1 VETFIYFLSNDSDVL
16 IFLKASSDPTV
27 LRTATYL
34 SHSLPPSPSSRERQ
48 SGVLPTSSSMGIAE
62 KIKEIED
69 EMARTQ
75 KNKATNGHLGILKA
89 RIAKLRSQMLED
101 GSGSG
106 GGGGDGF
113 AVQRSGDGRV
123 ALIGFPSVG
132 KSSLLSEMTE
142 TKSEAAA
149 YEFTTLT
156 CIPGNLVYNG
166 TRVQLLD
173 LPGIIEGASQGKG
186 RGKEVIAVARTADL
200 IMIVLDAGK
209 EQVNRHREIL
219 EGELETVGIRLNKAP
234 PNVTV
239 TQKKTGGV
247 RINSTCALTK
257 LGEDPERTARQ
268 VLSECVLCFQSSPG
282 RSPRPAPFF
291 RVNDL
296 SCPPLALH
304 FVVVLMQ
311 RFLLWLFF
319 YRYKM
324 HHVDLLFRE
333 DIGVDELIDVI
344 QGNRK
349 YVRCLYVYNKVDM
362 VTIEDIDQLAR
373 QPDSI
378 VISIHLKLNLDY
390 FLEKMWEYMGLIRV
404 YTKRKGAPPDL
415 DDPVVLSMQRDGITV
430 EAATAAVSRDLLTIF
445 NFAYVW
451 GTSPKHSPQ
460 RVGMGHVLEDEDV
473 IQIVTKTVK
482 QDAKSKG
489 YSDRVQAYNSMVAEK
504 RKARTKAGKKKRS
517 SG

>member
-1 VETFIYFLSNDSDVL
+1 
-16 IFLKASSDPTV
+16 
-27 LRTATYL
+27 
-34 SHSLPPSPSSRERQ
+34 
-48 SGVLPTSSSMGIAE
+48 MGIAE

-89 RIAKLRSQMLED
+89 RIAKLRSQMLEEN
-101 GSGSG
+101 SG
-106 GGGGDGF
+106 GGGGGGEGF

-173 LPGIIEGASQGKG
+173 LPGIIEGAAQGKG

-200 IMIVLDAGK
+200 IVIVLDSGK

-219 EGELETVGIRLNKAP
+219 EGELESVGIRLNKQP
-234 PNVTV
+234 PNVALTV
-239 TQKKTGGV
+239 KKTGGV
-247 RINSTCALTK
+247 RINSTCTLTK

-268 VLSECVLCFQSSPG
+268 VLGE
-282 RSPRPAPFF
+282 
-291 RVNDL
+291 
-296 SCPPLALH
+296 
-304 FVVVLMQ
+304 
-311 RFLLWLFF
+311 
-319 YRYKM
+319 YKM
-324 HHVDLLFRE
+324 HNVDLLFRE
-333 DIGVDELIDVI
+333 DIGVDQLIDVI

-349 YVRCLYVYNKVDM
+349 YVRCLYVYNKID
-362 VTIEDIDQLAR
+362 TITIPEMDKLAR
-373 QPDSI
+373 EPDSI
-378 VISIHLKLNLDY
+378 VISVHLKLNLDY
-390 FLEKMWEYMGLIRV
+390 FLEKMWEYMGLIRI

-415 DDPVVLSMQRDGITV
+415 DDPIVLSSQRGGITV
-430 EAATAAVSRDLLTIF
+430 EDATAAISRELLDVF

-451 GTSPKHSPQ
+451 GTSCKHSPQ
-460 RVGMGHVLEDEDV
+460 RVGLAHVLEDEDV
-473 IQIVTKTVK
+473 IQIVAKTVK
-482 QDAKSKG
+482 QEAQSKG
-489 YSDRVQAYNSMVAEK
+489 YSEKVQAYNSMVAEK
-504 RKARTKAGKKKRS
+504 RKERTKAGKKKRS
-517 SG
+517 TG